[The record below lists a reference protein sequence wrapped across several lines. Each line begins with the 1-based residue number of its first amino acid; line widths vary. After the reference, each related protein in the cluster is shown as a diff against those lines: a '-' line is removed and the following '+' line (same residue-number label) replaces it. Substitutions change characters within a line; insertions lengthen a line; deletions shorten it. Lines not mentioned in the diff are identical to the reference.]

1 MSRTRGQIAGHDPQL
16 VYRARIGR
24 RVGGGQWI
32 VSKVALAMFLNGDD
46 EALRLYKAGD
56 RTSDRVVA
64 YYKREGL
71 ETR

>member
-1 MSRTRGQIAGHDPQL
+1 MNLD
-16 VYRARIGR
+16 
-24 RVGGGQWI
+24 
-32 VSKVALAMFLNGDD
+32 GDK

-71 ETR
+71 GRAAKGTAGIHRTVFKLVCAAVK